1 MIDTNADAE
10 ALFWLGRGDV
20 RAEERRVTIPD
31 AAFELNLF
39 DPDERVFWAAD
50 PDAPVA
56 FLSNR
61 EDLFEDDD
69 DALLAGEEE
78 VHTSGAPTASDE
90 VDVRSEVTVPTLLF
104 GSEGAGGEEL
114 APIFEPG
121 TTVHF
126 LTNLDLLAAGVCM
139 AAPEAVVRELFEV
152 RLRGSA

>member
-1 MIDTNADAE
+1 VIDTNSDAE

-31 AAFELNLF
+31 AAFELDLF

-50 PDAPVA
+50 PDLPAA

-90 VDVRSEVTVPTLLF
+90 VDVRSEVTVPTMLF
-104 GSEGAGGEEL
+104 GSEGAGGE
-114 APIFEPG
+114 APSSIFEPG

-126 LTNLDLLAAGVCM
+126 LTNPDLLAAGVCM
-139 AAPEAVVRELFEV
+139 AAPDAVVRELFEV